1 MHCWQ
6 TPQSVPA
13 AASFVLQTPDPLQVS
28 APEQA
33 VLALLPQGLP
43 EALFAPSMHTY
54 DPVAQDVT
62 PALHGVGF
70 VVQAAPAVQE
80 PHVPALQ

>member
-13 AASFVLQTPDPLQVS
+13 GASFVLQAPEPLQVS
-28 APEQA
+28 APEH
-33 VLALLPQGLP
+33 VLEALLPQGLP
-43 EALFAPSMHTY
+43 DALFAPSTHTD
-54 DPVAQDVT
+54 DPVEQDVI

-70 VVQAAPAVQE
+70 PVQAIPGVQAP
-80 PHVPALQ
+80 HMPALQ